1 MNYTLARSAAMLPV
15 MLSKSCNRAIFAG
28 SSVILSQ
35 TRSLKNVGKRS
46 FMTKDAKALEELNTA
61 LEAKKTYEL
70 GRFGSNILIA
80 RFP

>member
-1 MNYTLARSAAMLPV
+1 
-15 MLSKSCNRAIFAG
+15 
-28 SSVILSQ
+28 
-35 TRSLKNVGKRS
+35 
-46 FMTKDAKALEELNTA
+46 MTKDAKALEELNTA